1 MGTSTER
8 DGVRER
14 VIFVPGGILP
24 AALQYGPLL
33 QVLGDEVQPLLK
45 DLEIYATESPPADYG
60 LELEVEG
67 LKRAADAAGFD
78 TFHIVSYSA
87 GQIPLAFTTAYPARV
102 RSLALVEPGLVQFF
116 SGEERAALEGMA
128 AASPEERMQLQ
139 NRIMLAPG
147 VAPPPAPPGPPPP
160 WMSRRMAGGAA
171 LVMRIM
177 GYVLDEET
185 LRRFR
190 QPVYVA
196 IGTLSSPTFARSA
209 EALQH
214 LFPDCRVEVYEGRHH
229 LDPPHRAEPE
239 RFATALR
246 NLWQRADGMR
256 QLTEM
261 KKKEKS
267 TH

>member
-24 AALQYGPLL
+24 AAIQYGPLL
-33 QVLGDEVQPLLK
+33 QVLGDEVQPILK
-45 DLEIYATESPPADYG
+45 DLEIYATETPPADYG

-78 TFHIVSYSA
+78 AFHIVSYSG
-87 GQIPLAFTTAYPARV
+87 GQIPLAFTTAYPTRV
-102 RSLALVEPGLVQFF
+102 QSLALVEPGLFQFL
-116 SGEERAALEGMA
+116 SSEERVAMEGMSGL
-128 AASPEERMQLQ
+128 SPEERMRLM
-139 NRIMLAPG
+139 NRMMLAPG
-147 VAPPPAPPGPPPP
+147 VAPPPAPTGPPPP
-160 WMSRRMAGGAA
+160 WMSRRLAAGAA
-171 LVMRIM
+171 LMQVPL

-185 LRRFR
+185 LGRFR

-196 IGTLSSPTFARSA
+196 IGTLSSPTFSRSA
-209 EALQH
+209 EALRQ
-214 LFPDCRVEVYEGRHH
+214 LFPDCRVELYEGRHH

-246 NLWQRADGMR
+246 NLWQRAGQR
-256 QLTEM
+256 V
-261 KKKEKS
+261 S
-267 TH
+267 AASPGR

>member
-1 MGTSTER
+1 MGTSTGR

-14 VIFVPGGILP
+14 VIFVPGGVLP

-33 QVLGDEVQPLLK
+33 QVLGDEVEPVLQ
-45 DLEIYATESPPADYG
+45 DLEAYATESPPADYG

-87 GQIPLAFTTAYPARV
+87 GQIPLAFTTAYPTRV
-102 RSLALVEPGLVQFF
+102 RSLALVEPGLLFL
-116 SGEERAALEGMA
+116 SSEERVAIEGMSGL
-128 AASPEERMQLQ
+128 SPEERMRLQ
-139 NRIMLAPG
+139 NRMMLAPG
-147 VAPPPAPPGPPPP
+147 VAPPPAPTGPPPP
-160 WMSRRMAGGAA
+160 WMSRRVAGGTA
-171 LVMRIM
+171 LMQMVL

-185 LRRFR
+185 LGRFG

-196 IGTLSSPTFARSA
+196 IGTLSNPSFPRAA
-209 EALQH
+209 EALKR

-239 RFATALR
+239 RFAAALR
-246 NLWQRADGMR
+246 SLWQRAGECAPAAR
-256 QLTEM
+256 PGR
-261 KKKEKS
+261 
-267 TH
+267 